1 MTKEYDVVIIGA
13 GPGGMTAALYASRA
27 NLKVL
32 MLDRGAYGGQMNNT
46 AAVENYPGFKSILGP
61 DLAEEMYQSATQ
73 FGAEYAYGTVTA
85 VKLDGTDRIVVTDDG
100 EYRTKAVIV
109 ATGSE
114 NRKLGVP
121 GEEKYSGRG
130 VSYCAV
136 CDGAFFRDRDVTV
149 IGGGDSA
156 VEESIYLTQMVKHV
170 NIVHRRDQLRAQK
183 VAQERAFK
191 NDKIDFTWNS
201 NVIAINGDDQK
212 VTSVT
217 VKNNQTGAEEEVPTA
232 GVFIYVGNVPMTA
245 PFKDLG
251 ITDEHGWMVTDS
263 RMRTKVPGIFAI
275 GDVRQHQLQQ
285 ITTAVGDGGIAGQEV
300 FSYLQELN

>member
-1 MTKEYDVVIIGA
+1 MTKEYDVIIIGA

-100 EYRTKAVIV
+100 EYRAKAVIV

-191 NDKIDFTWNS
+191 NEKIGFTWNS

-251 ITDEHGWMVTDS
+251 ITDEHGWMVTDN

>member
-1 MTKEYDVVIIGA
+1 
-13 GPGGMTAALYASRA
+13 
-27 NLKVL
+27 
-32 MLDRGAYGGQMNNT
+32 MNNT

-100 EYRTKAVIV
+100 EYRAKAVIV

>member
-100 EYRTKAVIV
+100 EYRAKAVIV

>member
-114 NRKLGVP
+114 NRKLGIP

-156 VEESIYLTQMVKHV
+156 VEEAIYLTQMVKHV

>member
-85 VKLDGTDRIVVTDDG
+85 VKLDGTNRIVVTDDG
-100 EYRTKAVIV
+100 EYRAKAVIV

-191 NDKIDFTWNS
+191 NNKIDFTWNS

-251 ITDEHGWMVTDS
+251 ITDEHGWMVTDN

>member
-100 EYRTKAVIV
+100 EYRAKAVIV

-251 ITDEHGWMVTDS
+251 VTDEHGWMVTDN